1 MAGGIITQAD
11 LSIINSTISGN
22 SLEVEYGSFGA
33 AGITAYGTLTLSLT
47 YVTISNNLNTIDSN
61 YPTGESI
68 SVDVISS
75 TTVVD
80 SVDSIFDASGG
91 ETVYLGPALLSI
103 PWGTTCSRTPLALP
117 SMPRIRPTPTRCLG
131 HSPITAARPSRRL
144 SCPAAPLAAGVPIT
158 GVTSD
163 QRGVARP
170 SSGPDIGA
178 YEAVASDCRRRPAAR
193 RPLSTH
199 ELRRDLQPA
208 DESGSGPG
216 SDQLHPGSRRS

>member
-1 MAGGIITQAD
+1 MLRAVAALAGGIITQAD
-11 LSIINSTISGN
+11 LTIVNSTISGN
-22 SLEVEYGSFGA
+22 TLRREVWHLGCCGA
-33 AGITAYGTLTLSLT
+33 STASGTLTLSLT

-91 ETVYLGPALLSI
+91 ETVYLGPAAAFHSLGHNLFSDTPGFAVNATDQTNSNPLL
-103 PWGTTCSRTPLALP
+103 GPLANHGGPTLTQALLP
-117 SMPRIRPTPTRCLG
+117 E
-131 HSPITAARPSRRL
+131 AR
-144 SCPAAPLAAGVPIT
+144 LAAGVPIT

-178 YEAVASDCRRRPAAR
+178 YECSCLRPSSASSGTASIINAR
-193 RPLSTH
+193 AS
-199 ELRRDLQPA
+199 
-208 DESGSGPG
+208 S
-216 SDQLHPGSRRS
+216 